1 MAPTGTQSTT
11 TALSGT
17 AGHRAAT
24 WPYLVVP
31 GAVTLGMC
39 MWRISVPSYWR
50 DESVSVTVGRGG
62 LGALTSFISRID
74 AVHGLYYLLMHLVT
88 RLGTSEVI
96 TRTPSAVASGV
107 AAMGIAAIG
116 ARLYSAKAGLYGGLL
131 YGLLPIT
138 SRYGQEARQYAM
150 VSAGAV
156 LATYFLVRALQD
168 SRPQIR
174 WYAAYA
180 AAMGLVGWLHLYA
193 LFLLPAHAVTAG
205 LWRHPQWRRRHRAS
219 WGLATLAAVLLV
231 SPLAVV
237 ARGQEAAQVSWL
249 ERPGTRALY
258 SLGLW
263 VTGGG
268 RVLLLVLVAA
278 VVVGTARL
286 LVRDHRNAAALTV
299 PWMCLPFV
307 LAWSVSQVH
316 PVYHPRY
323 ILYSVCALAL
333 LGGVA
338 LDTVVGRLPA
348 GRSWFP
354 VAAAVTV
361 LAVLALVT
369 LPAQLAERG
378 PRSRPDD
385 LRSLAAALR
394 RHSHPG
400 DAVLY
405 LPADRQAFA
414 TAYADAFARLN
425 TTSLQDH
432 ETNLQP
438 DSFRSALAAESRIWL
453 VQILPHDHRYR
464 SAASPRD
471 LAILKNDKGLRTTT
485 SRRFGSIRLTLYIR
499 RTAGS

>member
-1 MAPTGTQSTT
+1 M
-11 TALSGT
+11 
-17 AGHRAAT
+17 
-24 WPYLVVP
+24 
-31 GAVTLGMC
+31 VTLGMC
-39 MWRISVPSYWR
+39 MWRIGVPSYWR
-50 DESVSVTVGRGG
+50 DESVSVVVGHGR
-62 LGALTSFISRID
+62 LGALASFISRID

-116 ARLYSAKAGLYGGLL
+116 RRLYSPKAGLYGGLL

-156 LATYFLVRALQD
+156 LAAYFLLRALQD

-180 AAMGLVGWLHLYA
+180 ATLSLVGWLHLYA
-193 LFLLPAHAVTAG
+193 LFLMPAHAVTAG
-205 LWRHPQWRRRHRAS
+205 LWRHPRRRRRHRAS
-219 WGLATLAAVLLV
+219 WGLAALAAVLLV

-249 ERPGTRALY
+249 QRPGSRALY
-258 SLGLW
+258 SLGLR
-263 VTGGG
+263 VTGDG

-286 LVRDHRNAAALTV
+286 LVRDHGNAAALIV
-299 PWMCLPFV
+299 PWMCVPFV

-338 LDTVVGRLPA
+338 LDTAVGLLPVGRP
-348 GRSWFP
+348 WFA
-354 VAAAVTV
+354 VAAAVTA
-361 LAVLALVT
+361 LAVLALAT

-385 LRSLAAALR
+385 LRSLAATLR
-394 RHSHPG
+394 HHSRPG

-414 TAYADAFARLN
+414 TAYAGAFARLN
-425 TTSLQDH
+425 ATALQDR

-438 DSFRSALAAESRIWL
+438 GAFRSALAAESRVWL
-453 VQILPHDHRYR
+453 IQIPPHDHRYR
-464 SAASPRD
+464 STASPRD
-471 LAILKNDKGLRTTT
+471 LAILKNDKGFRATG
-485 SRRFGSIRLTLYIR
+485 SRWFGSIRLTLYVR